1 MPLNVNYRSGF
12 VLLFC
17 LLGIKKCCDS
27 SFPPHLLILFSL
39 HDCLLC
45 HLADKQFKEAC
56 VLCNDLLCPAACWR
70 NDGSLVQMDGGALL
84 FQSKVTEQD
93 AGLYTCHASFYH
105 HKASVLIQVEVT
117 SEDKQLSECTLSC
130 ISDTTKCKICQWFLV
145 NIPKWLTYYYIKLA
159 LTSIY
164 NRCSIPFTSILCYLM
179 SFSCVFVQWWSSS
192 SASPRLRPSRSSSLS
207 LCVFSGESTSR
218 LAGDKQETR
227 SVRLMVTT
235 ARHDK
240 SSTEL
245 FKKQDAL
252 WLEQTGTSAT
262 TALPDNSHSL
272 ILSVSVVK
280 TDLFSI

>member
-1 MPLNVNYRSGF
+1 MSTIAVVLYYFF
-12 VLLFC
+12 VCFPHNLE
-17 LLGIKKCCDS
+17 GIKKCCDS

-45 HLADKQFKEAC
+45 HLADKQIKETC
-56 VLCNDLLCPAACWR
+56 VLCNDLLCPAVCWR

-117 SEDKQLSECTLSC
+117 SENQQLSECTLTLSC

-145 NIPKWLTYYYIKLA
+145 NIPKWLAYYYISLA

-179 SFSCVFVQWWSSS
+179 YFSCVFVQWLSSS
-192 SASPRLRPSRSSSLS
+192 SASPRLQPSRSSSSS
-207 LCVFSGESTSR
+207 LCVFSGESISAKASSCSWQT
-218 LAGDKQETR
+218 DKQ
-227 SVRLMVTT
+227 
-235 ARHDK
+235 
-240 SSTEL
+240 
-245 FKKQDAL
+245 Q
-252 WLEQTGTSAT
+252 
-262 TALPDNSHSL
+262 
-272 ILSVSVVK
+272 LSRWHVYR
-280 TDLFSI
+280 